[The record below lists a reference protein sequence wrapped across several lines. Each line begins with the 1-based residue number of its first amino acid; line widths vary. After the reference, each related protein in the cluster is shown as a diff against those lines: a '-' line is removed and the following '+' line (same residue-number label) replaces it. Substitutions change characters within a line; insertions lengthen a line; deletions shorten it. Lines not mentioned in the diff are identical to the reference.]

1 MKKEIQTQGLMDDV
15 TSCMPDIE
23 PFFSL
28 PEAIEFEKSRPLK
41 KKAIIKSPKDV
52 LPLISFIA
60 DKKQE
65 CFFCITLNGA
75 HEVITNRIVTIG
87 LINSA
92 PIHPRE
98 VFSCAILDRAVAV
111 IIAHNHPSGS
121 PEPSKQDIVT
131 TKQLV
136 DAGEIIGI
144 PILDHIIIAQEG
156 YVSFKERYLI
166 Q

>member
-1 MKKEIQTQGLMDDV
+1 MGKEIKTRALMDDV

-28 PEAIEFEKSRPLK
+28 PEAIEFAKSRPLK
-41 KKAIIKSPKDV
+41 KKVIIKSPKDE

-111 IIAHNHPSGS
+111 IIAHNHPSGD
-121 PEPSKQDIVT
+121 PEPSNEDIVT
-131 TKQLV
+131 TRQLV
-136 DAGEIIGI
+136 DAGKIIGI
-144 PILDHIIIAQEG
+144 PVLDHIIITQGG